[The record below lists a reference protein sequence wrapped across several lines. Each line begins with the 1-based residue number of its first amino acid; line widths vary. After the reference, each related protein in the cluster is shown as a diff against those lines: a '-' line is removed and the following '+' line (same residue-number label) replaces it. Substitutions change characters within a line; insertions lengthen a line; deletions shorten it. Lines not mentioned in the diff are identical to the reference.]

1 MTKVELMNSVS
12 RTFHKVGFT
21 LKKHSPE
28 ILLATGVAG
37 TVVSAVMAC
46 KATTKVGAIIEENK
60 AKVAELNEFATNDE
74 LKKKYVEKYGE
85 EFTEEDHK
93 KELAI
98 VHAKTGLEF
107 VKLYGPS
114 VALGAFSIGCILTS
128 HNIINKRYI
137 ASAAAYSAVDTAFK
151 DYRKNVVERF
161 GKELDRELKYN
172 IKSKE
177 IEEKVINEDGTESI
191 VKKTVEVANPNM
203 ASEFTFCFDETCTGW
218 TGDAELNKAFL
229 IQQQNYANEKLR
241 SQGHLFLNEVLDS
254 LGLQRVRAGNEVG
267 WVYDSENK
275 YADGYVDF
283 GIFDLYD
290 EKKRNFVNGYEKSIW
305 LEFNVEGNVLY
316 ALK

>member
-1 MTKVELMNSVS
+1 MKKTELMNSVT

-28 ILLATGVAG
+28 ILLAAGVTG

-46 KATTKVGAIIEENK
+46 KATTKVGAILEEQKN
-60 AKVAELNEFATNDE
+60 KVAELNEFAKNDE
-74 LKKKYVEKYGE
+74 FKQKYVEKYGD

-93 KELAI
+93 KELAC
-98 VHAKTGLEF
+98 VYAKTGLEF

-114 VALGAFSIGCILTS
+114 VALGALSIGCILTS

-137 ASAAAYSAVDTAFK
+137 ASAAAYSAVDHAFK

-172 IKSKE
+172 IRTKE
-177 IEEKVINEDGTESI
+177 IEEKVLNEDGTEAT
-191 VKKTVEVANPNM
+191 VTKTVQVADPNM

-229 IQQQNYANEKLR
+229 IQQQNWANDKLR

-254 LGLQRVRAGNEVG
+254 LGMQRTRSGNAVG
-267 WVYDSENK
+267 WVYDSKNE

-290 EKKRNFVNGYEKSIW
+290 EQKRNFVNGYEKSIW
-305 LEFNVEGNVLY
+305 LEFNVEGDVLY
-316 ALK
+316 KLK

>member
-74 LKKKYVEKYGE
+74 FKKKYVEKYGE

-107 VKLYGPS
+107 IKLYGPS

-177 IEEKVINEDGTESI
+177 IEEKVMNEDGTESI

-218 TGDAELNKAFL
+218 TGDAELKSMKINMT
-229 IQQQNYANEKLR
+229 IQEW
-241 SQGHLFLNEVLDS
+241 
-254 LGLQRVRAGNEVG
+254 RVN
-267 WVYDSENK
+267 
-275 YADGYVDF
+275 
-283 GIFDLYD
+283 
-290 EKKRNFVNGYEKSIW
+290 
-305 LEFNVEGNVLY
+305 
-316 ALK
+316 